1 MEAIVSV
8 EMPLW
13 RFLFPGER
21 LRMQFIVTISKNERI
36 KMIKAKNAL
45 IIFYLSAELFYG
57 IIKIDQQGKYIG
69 RINVYE
75 NESDGGYDFGR
86 RQRFSPA

>member
-1 MEAIVSV
+1 
-8 EMPLW
+8 
-13 RFLFPGER
+13 
-21 LRMQFIVTISKNERI
+21 
-36 KMIKAKNAL
+36 MIKAKNAL